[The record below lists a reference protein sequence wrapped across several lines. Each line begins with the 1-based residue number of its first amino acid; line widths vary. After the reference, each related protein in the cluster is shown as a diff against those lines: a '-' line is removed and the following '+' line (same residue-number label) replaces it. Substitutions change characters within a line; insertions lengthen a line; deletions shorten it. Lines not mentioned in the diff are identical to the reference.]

1 MAREN
6 SREEA
11 GMPDHSETAPAD
23 SGQATDIMSLLDKEA
38 IRDLVLSYSRGV
50 DRQDFAFLRTLYSE
64 GAIEDDHGGAY
75 SGSAEGYV
83 DWLQDIMGKV
93 VDNSVHLVHNHMI
106 VLLGPDRA
114 EGEVYVSGHSR
125 LALPD
130 GNREDLTHG
139 MRYLDHYA
147 KSAGRWRFSRRTI
160 IVDWLTAG
168 PTQWAPD
175 RPDTRDAQFGKPGPD
190 DPSYRILKHPYFAR
204 RG

>member
-1 MAREN
+1 
-6 SREEA
+6 
-11 GMPDHSETAPAD
+11 MPDHRESTRYD
-23 SGQATDIMSLLDKEA
+23 SGQATDIWGLLDKEA

-50 DRQDFAFLRTLYSE
+50 DRQDFAFLRTLYTE
-64 GAIEDDHGGAY
+64 DAVEDDHGGAY

-83 DWLQDIMGKV
+83 DWLEDIMGKV

-125 LALPD
+125 LRQPD
-130 GNREDLTHG
+130 GSREDLTHG

-147 KSAGRWRFSRRTI
+147 KTDGIWRFSRRTI

-190 DPSYRILKHPYFAR
+190 DPSYRVLKHPYFAR
-204 RG
+204 R